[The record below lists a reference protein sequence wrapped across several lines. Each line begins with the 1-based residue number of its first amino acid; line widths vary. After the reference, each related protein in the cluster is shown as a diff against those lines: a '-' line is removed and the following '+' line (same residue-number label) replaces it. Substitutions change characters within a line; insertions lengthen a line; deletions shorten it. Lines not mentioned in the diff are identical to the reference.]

1 MRFMAVLLTQQ
12 VEPKSIPRKKTPP
25 KILNQFFNYFKQVKT
40 MIKFWGHVSRAVFEI
55 LTFKKLNF
63 EPKSKV
69 KVRNLV
75 VLAIFS
81 TFMQMF
87 KKQLGKHTLKISP

>member
-1 MRFMAVLLTQQ
+1 MAGRLPQQ

-25 KILNQFFNYFKQVKT
+25 KIINPFFNDFKQVKT
-40 MIKFWGHVSRAVFEI
+40 IVKFWGHVSRAVFEI

-69 KVRNLV
+69 KV
-75 VLAIFS
+75 
-81 TFMQMF
+81 
-87 KKQLGKHTLKISP
+87 

>member
-1 MRFMAVLLTQQ
+1 MGSQQ

-25 KILNQFFNYFKQVKT
+25 KITNPFFNDFKQAKT
-40 MIKFWGHVSRAVFEI
+40 IVTFLGHISRAVFEI

-69 KVRNLV
+69 KV
-75 VLAIFS
+75 
-81 TFMQMF
+81 
-87 KKQLGKHTLKISP
+87 